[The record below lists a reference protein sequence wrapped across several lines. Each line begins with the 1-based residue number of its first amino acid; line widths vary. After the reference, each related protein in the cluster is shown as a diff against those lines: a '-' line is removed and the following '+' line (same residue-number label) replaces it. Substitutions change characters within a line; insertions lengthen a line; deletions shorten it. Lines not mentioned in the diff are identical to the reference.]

1 MTTMHRRSMLTILA
15 AALAG
20 CVAYYPA
27 PGPGGFDRS
36 WDAALGA
43 ATDVGVAVTVADRGA
58 GRIRGSR
65 AGHELSINVI
75 SQADASV
82 RVEIT
87 APTSSPLADQVTAAY
102 NRRMGR

>member
-27 PGPGGFDRS
+27 PGPSGFDRS

-43 ATDVGVAVTVADRGA
+43 ATDVGVAISAADRGT

-65 AGHELSINVI
+65 AGHELSINLAA
-75 SQADASV
+75 QADGGV

-87 APTSSPLADQVTAAY
+87 APTSAQLADQVSAAY

>member
-1 MTTMHRRSMLTILA
+1 MNQRRTVLLTCV

-20 CVAYYPA
+20 CVAYYPTPVPIA
-27 PGPGGFDRS
+27 STFDRS

-43 ATDVGVAVTVADRGA
+43 AADNGLVLTLADRST

-65 AGHELSINVI
+65 GGVAASIDVLSL
-75 SQADASV
+75 ADGRV
-82 RVEIT
+82 RVEIN
-87 APTSSPLADQVTAAY
+87 AGASALADQLTAAY